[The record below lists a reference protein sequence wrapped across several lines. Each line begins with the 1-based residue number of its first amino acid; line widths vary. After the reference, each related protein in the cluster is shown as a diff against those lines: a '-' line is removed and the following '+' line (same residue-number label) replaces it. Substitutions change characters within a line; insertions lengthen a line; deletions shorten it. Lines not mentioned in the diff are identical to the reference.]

1 MENNCY
7 FFFFRFNNRSTYI
20 YVVIILGVEEKKR
33 KNSLRK
39 TRKDSGYIYNNF
51 RNVVTKKNF
60 TQIRVLFLKSKSF
73 FSFILLKESS
83 PSGFLLSLFFLTHGV
98 FKFHGVLTSNNVSSN
113 DTRNEIELRESPLK
127 IHNPLQF
134 RCSILILTNKVPVE
148 TFRIVYKL
156 ISNFFHRFFFHHLPP
171 FFSQNLPLRK
181 YSNPSNIESGY

>member
-1 MENNCY
+1 M
-7 FFFFRFNNRSTYI
+7 
-20 YVVIILGVEEKKR
+20 IILEVEEKNKKR

-39 TRKDSGYIYNNF
+39 IRKDGYIYNNF
-51 RNVVTKKNF
+51 RNVVIKKNF

-156 ISNFFHRFFFHHLPP
+156 ISNFFHRFFFHHPPP